1 MKILHVYKDFYP
13 PVHGGVER
21 YIHDVTAFMSSRGH
35 ECTVLVSSGG
45 PSVRERRRFHGDCEI
60 VESPCLCRILSNPV
74 CPGLHLAMRRLHEEK
89 SFDLLHF
96 HHPLPSA
103 VFAWMAARL
112 DVPHVVTYH
121 SDIVRQAALVPL
133 IEPFLW
139 PFLKKAA
146 AVIATSPAYVESSRF
161 LDRLSNVKVVPLGVD
176 TGRFSPGPSSEPPG
190 YFLFVG
196 KFRRYKGIPTL
207 LEAWKGLPG
216 ERLVMVGNGPQ
227 DEVVRKASSDS
238 GSMIDPLGEVSD
250 ERLIELYRGATALL
264 LPSTERSEA
273 FGTVQ
278 IEAMACGTPVI
289 STRIR
294 TGVPWVNED
303 GTSGIT
309 VPPGD
314 AEALR
319 KAVSA
324 MSDTDLRNRLA
335 AGALARAREMF
346 DLEKTMLSLES
357 VCLDAVR

>member
-13 PVHGGVER
+13 PVPGGVER
-21 YIHDVTAFMSSRGH
+21 YIHDVTTFMSERGH
-35 ECTVLVSSGG
+35 ECTVLVSSAG

-74 CPGLHLAMRRLHEEK
+74 CPSFPRAIRRLQEEK
-89 SFDLLHF
+89 SFDLVHY
-96 HHPLPSA
+96 HHPLPTA
-103 VFAWMAARL
+103 VFAWGAARL
-112 DVPHVVTYH
+112 GIPHIVTYH

-139 PFLKKAA
+139 PFLDRAA

-161 LDRLSNVKVVPLGVD
+161 LHKLSNVKVVPLGVD
-176 TGRFSPGPSSEPPG
+176 TRRFCPGPSAEHPG

-196 KFRRYKGIPTL
+196 RFRRYKGIPTL
-207 LEAWKGLPG
+207 LEAWRGLPD
-216 ERLVMVGNGPQ
+216 ERLVMVGGGPL
-227 DEVVRKASSDS
+227 DGAVRKASIDS
-238 GSMIDPLGEVSD
+238 GARIDPVGEVSD
-250 ERLIELYRGATALL
+250 ERLVELYRGATALV

-314 AEALR
+314 AVSLR
-319 KAVSA
+319 QAVSA
-324 MSDTDLRNRLA
+324 MSDSVLRDRLSS
-335 AGALARAREMF
+335 GSLARAREMF
-346 DLEKTMLSLES
+346 DLEKTMLSLERI
-357 VCLDAVR
+357 CLDAVR

>member
-13 PVHGGVER
+13 PVPGGVER
-21 YIHDVTAFMSSRGH
+21 YIHDVTTFMSSRGH
-35 ECTVLVSSGG
+35 ECTVLVASGK

-74 CPGLHLAMRRLHEEK
+74 CPDLHLAMRRLQEEK
-89 SFDLLHF
+89 SFDLVHF
-96 HHPLPSA
+96 HHPLPTA

-112 DVPHVVTYH
+112 DIPHIVTYH

-139 PFLKKAA
+139 PFLERAA
-146 AVIATSPAYVESSRF
+146 TVIATSPAYVESSIF
-161 LDRLSNVKVVPLGVD
+161 LEKLSNVKVVPLGVD
-176 TGRFSPGPSSEPPG
+176 TGRFCPGPSAEPPG

-196 KFRRYKGIPTL
+196 RFRRYKGIPTL
-207 LEAWKGLPG
+207 LEAWKGMPG
-216 ERLVMVGNGPQ
+216 ARLVMVGAGPL
-227 DEVVRKASSDS
+227 DGAVRNASIDS
-238 GSMIDPLGEVSD
+238 GSMIDPVGEVSD
-250 ERLIELYRGATALL
+250 GRLVELYRGATALL

-303 GTSGIT
+303 GISGIT

-319 KAVSA
+319 QAVSA
-324 MSDTDLRNRLA
+324 MSDTGLRDRLS
-335 AGALARAREMF
+335 AGALARARGMF
-346 DLEKTMLSLES
+346 DLEKTMLSLERI
-357 VCLDAVR
+357 CLDAAR

>member
-1 MKILHVYKDFYP
+1 M
-13 PVHGGVER
+13 
-21 YIHDVTAFMSSRGH
+21 
-35 ECTVLVSSGG
+35 
-45 PSVRERRRFHGDCEI
+45 
-60 VESPCLCRILSNPV
+60 
-74 CPGLHLAMRRLHEEK
+74 
-89 SFDLLHF
+89 
-96 HHPLPSA
+96 
-103 VFAWMAARL
+103 
-112 DVPHVVTYH
+112 
-121 SDIVRQAALVPL
+121 
-133 IEPFLW
+133 
-139 PFLKKAA
+139 
-146 AVIATSPAYVESSRF
+146 
-161 LDRLSNVKVVPLGVD
+161 
-176 TGRFSPGPSSEPPG
+176 
-190 YFLFVG
+190 
-196 KFRRYKGIPTL
+196 
-207 LEAWKGLPG
+207 
-216 ERLVMVGNGPQ
+216 
-227 DEVVRKASSDS
+227 RKASSDS